1 MNLFLARRISRRNR
15 TAKVFQRA
23 VSKHDVSPGRSPWY
37 SCPSPVRLMFRCF
50 KHHAEGRVGTPEGCP
65 ENPQSERLEEDSD
78 SGGLETASFLRSLWQ
93 NDNELLSF

>member
-1 MNLFLARRISRRNR
+1 
-15 TAKVFQRA
+15 
-23 VSKHDVSPGRSPWY
+23 
-37 SCPSPVRLMFRCF
+37 MFRCF